1 MTKVDFY
8 ILKDNN
14 AMNRDTL
21 ACRLAEKA
29 YQQQHHIYLH
39 TQSQQDAQ
47 RLDDLL
53 WTFNQ
58 GSFLPHDIV
67 DTSTPSTA
75 PIKIG
80 FGETTLEDYDVLIN
94 LGNEVPKHFSRFTRI
109 AELVDANESARQ
121 QARERFRFYRDRGYP
136 LESHEL

>member
-1 MTKVDFY
+1 MTKIDFY
-8 ILKDNN
+8 ILKNN
-14 AMNRDTL
+14 ATLNRATL

-29 YQQQHHIYLH
+29 YQQQHHIYIH
-39 TQSQQDAQ
+39 ADSQQDAQ

-58 GSFLPHDIV
+58 GSFLPHEIIEAN
-67 DTSTPSTA
+67 TPCTA

-80 FGETTLEDYDVLIN
+80 FAETVLDDYDVLIN
-94 LGNEVPKHFSRFTRI
+94 LGHEIPKHFSRFTRV
-109 AELVDANESARQ
+109 AELVEADEQARQ